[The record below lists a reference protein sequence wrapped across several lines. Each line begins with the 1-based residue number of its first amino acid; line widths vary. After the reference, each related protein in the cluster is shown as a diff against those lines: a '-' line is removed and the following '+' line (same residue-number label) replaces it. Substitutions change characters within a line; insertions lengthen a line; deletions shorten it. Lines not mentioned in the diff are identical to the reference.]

1 MTDTAPGRNDPV
13 PVAVALLDRHW
24 PADPPLADITG
35 ASTSASAVAALES
48 DPRYL
53 MGRLQQALT
62 VLMAIDLPPMDAQ
75 TALLSQAL
83 SDAIAWRRHDERPC
97 RDCGP
102 SLCESCNADGDRVD
116 RYHALARALGA
127 VGGHPPPRQ
136 AGLFEHAEAM
146 RR

>member
-24 PADPPLADITG
+24 PASPPLADITG
-35 ASTSASAVAALES
+35 ASTSASAVTALES

-62 VLMAIDLPPMDAQ
+62 VLLAVDLPPMDAP

-83 SDAIAWRRHDERPC
+83 SDAIAWRRHDGRPC
-97 RDCGP
+97 RDCEL
-102 SLCESCNADGDRVD
+102 SLCESCNADGDQAD

-127 VGGHPPPRQ
+127 VGGDSPLR
-136 AGLFEHAEAM
+136 AGGPV
-146 RR
+146 